1 MLLSPAADHKTILH
15 RQLPNFEILITAKQK
30 DVRRM
35 YVEMSAVGVELS
47 FHYDFPPD
55 EMFVTS
61 IEKILMM
68 CGRTLQQVAEKE
80 LADAKRQRG
89 NNVVN

>member
-15 RQLPNFEILITAKQK
+15 RQLPNFEILITAKQQ

-55 EMFVTS
+55 ELFIMS
-61 IEKILMM
+61 IEKILMV

-80 LADAKRQRG
+80 LADAKRERG
-89 NNVVN
+89 DNALH